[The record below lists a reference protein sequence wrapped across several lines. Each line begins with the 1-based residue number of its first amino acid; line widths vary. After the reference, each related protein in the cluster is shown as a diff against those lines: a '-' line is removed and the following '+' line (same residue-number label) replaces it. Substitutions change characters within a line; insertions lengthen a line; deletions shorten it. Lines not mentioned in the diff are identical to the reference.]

1 MTKVY
6 MVLFDVRSLLIP
18 GFFRNDQIDI
28 RDRREKLREALLVTE
43 VAFLL
48 LLAPVAFIGGKL
60 CDQIIA
66 ILFRPPEQIDMTV
79 MQQVKGPVRDDS
91 LHFLSPV
98 LSKLVLSDQETQC
111 QSCCQYLV

>member
-1 MTKVY
+1 M
-6 MVLFDVRSLLIP
+6 LHFDVRPLLIP
-18 GFFRNDQIDI
+18 GFFRDDQIDI
-28 RDRREKLREALLVTE
+28 ADRLKKLLALLVTE

-66 ILFRPPEQIDMTV
+66 ILFRPSEQIDMTV

-91 LHFLSPV
+91 LHFLSPAP
-98 LSKLVLSDQETQC
+98 SQPFQHG
-111 QSCCQYLV
+111 Q

>member
-1 MTKVY
+1 
-6 MVLFDVRSLLIP
+6 MVFFDVRPLLIP

-66 ILFRPPEQIDMTV
+66 ILFRPSEQIDMTV

-91 LHFLSPV
+91 FHFLSPV
-98 LSKLVLSDQETQC
+98 LSQLFQHGQ
-111 QSCCQYLV
+111 